1 MQEVPYNGTFLF
13 NNANNTVT
21 TTDNSTAEAQPSKA
35 AKNCRVLIQGFA
47 GAFHEIAARKYFSE
61 MQVEIVPALTFEQ
74 LVEELEA
81 GENADVAL
89 MAIENTLAGSL
100 MSNYQLLHRA
110 QLTVTGEVYL
120 RIQQNLMVMPGQTI
134 EGLSEVYSHPIAI
147 AQCREFFR
155 QHPHIRLIEAEDTAL
170 SARHLREFPREGI
183 GAIAST
189 LAAEMYELNVLA
201 HGIETN
207 KRNYTR
213 FLVLERSAAAKT
225 PVDADKASLS
235 FAVDHE
241 VGSLY
246 KILAVLAAY
255 NVNLTKIQSA
265 PIIGK
270 PWEYQFFVD
279 FVTEGKVGCEQAI
292 EAIRPL
298 AHDLKIFGI
307 YPKGEHHEYQ

>member
-1 MQEVPYNGTFLF
+1 M
-13 NNANNTVT
+13 T
-21 TTDNSTAEAQPSKA
+21 TTDQPTTEAQPSQTA
-35 AKNCRVLIQGFA
+35 GTYRVIIQGYA
-47 GAFHEIAARKYFSE
+47 GAFHEIAARRHFKDT
-61 MQVEIVPALTFEQ
+61 QVEIVPALTFEQ

-81 GENADVAL
+81 GENADIGL

-100 MSNYQLLHRA
+100 MSNYQLLHKS
-110 QLTVTGEVYL
+110 QLLVTGEVYL
-120 RIQQNLMVMPGQTI
+120 RIQQNLMVMPGQRI
-134 EGLSEVYSHPIAI
+134 EDLTEVYSHPIAI
-147 AQCREFFR
+147 AQCREYFR

-170 SARHLREFPREGI
+170 SARHLREFPRPGA

-189 LAAEMYELNVLA
+189 LAAEMYGLEVLA
-201 HGIETN
+201 HSIETN

-213 FLVLERSAAAKT
+213 FLVLQR
-225 PVDADKASLS
+225 PQDARPAIESDKASLS
-235 FAVDHE
+235 FSVDHE

-292 EAIRPL
+292 EAIKPL
-298 AHDLKIFGI
+298 AHDLKVFGI
-307 YPKGEHHEYQ
+307 YPKGEHHEHQ